1 MQDGAEEQNSQSV
14 IQELIRNL
22 RKSSK
27 TGKFWLIDN
36 ESGLLD
42 AYELMYRRFENGEKF
57 VRFHKEMLQT
67 LCIFER
73 PLVEALKNLHNNSKP
88 HEQLEEFTR
97 KYEPLYDKVPKD
109 PDNLESLFYTMFSK
123 RISDVIGWIQH
134 CDSRTKR

>member
-14 IQELIRNL
+14 IQDLIRNL
-22 RKSSK
+22 RKSTK

-42 AYELMYRRFENGEKF
+42 AYELMYRSFDYGERF
-57 VRFHKEMLQT
+57 VRFHKQMLQT

-73 PLVEALKNLHNNSKP
+73 PLVEALKNLHNSIKP

-109 PDNLESLFYTMFSK
+109 QTESLFHLMFSK
-123 RISDVIGWIQH
+123 RISDVVGWIQH
-134 CDSRTKR
+134 CESRAKR